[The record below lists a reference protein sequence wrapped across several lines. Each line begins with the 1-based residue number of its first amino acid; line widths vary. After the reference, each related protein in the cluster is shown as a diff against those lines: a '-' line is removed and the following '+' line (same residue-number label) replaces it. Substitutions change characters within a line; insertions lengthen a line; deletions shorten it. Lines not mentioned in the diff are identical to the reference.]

1 MLDTN
6 RQVSEI
12 LEKTKEIYLEF
23 CKWKAEVLQIL
34 SRVEYSKVNDWLA
47 DSQLY
52 KLKSAAKN
60 QREVTLG
67 MTIKIVNRDKLSHEL
82 LWTTKQKTKTRN
94 TFEEKHFNLY
104 KAV

>member
-1 MLDTN
+1 M
-6 RQVSEI
+6 
-12 LEKTKEIYLEF
+12 
-23 CKWKAEVLQIL
+23 
-34 SRVEYSKVNDWLA
+34 VENIKVNVWLA
-47 DSQLY
+47 DSKLY

-60 QREVTLG
+60 QREVTLR

-82 LWTTKQKTKTRN
+82 LLTTKQKTKTRN

>member
-47 DSQLY
+47 DSQLC